1 MRVLVVKTSSL
12 GDVVH
17 TLPALTDARRANP
30 RLQFDWLVEESFA
43 PIPAWHHAVIQVIP
57 VALRRWR
64 KAPLSRDTRAQWHEF
79 RHRITAAEYDLVID
93 AQGLLKSAWL
103 AAFAH
108 GKRHGMDRNSAREG
122 LAALSYHVTHPVAKG
137 QHAIDRVR
145 QLFADA
151 LGYPLPMQAPDY
163 GIFSGDGQPARR
175 QLVFLHGTSWPSK
188 LWPEAH
194 WQEMI
199 SLATKAGYHV
209 ILPWG
214 NDVELQRA
222 RRLVATADGG
232 EVAPR
237 MDLND
242 MAGLL
247 TQSAGVVATDTGL
260 GHLAAAFSVPAVSLY
275 GATDARLTGTRGGY
289 QAQLQAR
296 FDCAPCLHRQ
306 CRYRGPASVQPPCY
320 GDLPAQRV
328 WQQLQQLMESRR
340 RNSAL

>member
-17 TLPALTDARRANP
+17 TLPALSDARRADP
-30 RLQFDWLVEESFA
+30 GLQFDWLVEEAFA

-64 KAPLSRDTRAQWHEF
+64 KAPFSRQSRRQWHEF
-79 RHRITAAEYDLVID
+79 RHRIAAADYDLVID

-103 AAFAH
+103 ARFAQ
-108 GKRHGMDRNSAREG
+108 GRRHGLDRDSAREG
-122 LAALSYHVTHPVAKG
+122 LAAMTYQVTHHVARG
-137 QHAIDRVR
+137 QHAIERVR
-145 QLFADA
+145 QLFAAA
-151 LGYPLPMQAPDY
+151 LGYTAPAGAPDY
-163 GIFSGDGQPARR
+163 GLFGGDAQPGSR

-188 LWPEAH
+188 LWPEVH

-199 SLATKAGYHV
+199 RLAADAGYRV
-209 ILPWG
+209 MLPWG
-214 NDVELQRA
+214 NAVELQRA
-222 RRLVATADGG
+222 RRLAASHDKA
-232 EVAPR
+232 EVTEA

-247 TQSAGVVATDTGL
+247 TSSDGVVATDTGL

-275 GATDARLTGTRGGY
+275 GATDARLTGTRGNY

-306 CRYRGPASVQPPCY
+306 CRYRGESTVQPACY
-320 GDLPAQRV
+320 ADLPAQRV
-328 WQQLQQLMESRR
+328 WQELQGLMNNRQTDQGS
-340 RNSAL
+340 